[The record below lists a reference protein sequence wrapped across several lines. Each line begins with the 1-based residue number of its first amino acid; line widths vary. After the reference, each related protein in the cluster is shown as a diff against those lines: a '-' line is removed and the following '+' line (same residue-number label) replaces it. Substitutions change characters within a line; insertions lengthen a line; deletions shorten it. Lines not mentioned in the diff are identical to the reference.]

1 MIRLFD
7 PPINFQIF
15 TCLNFTLIH
24 LKIIKK
30 SILIQFRIGI
40 ISTLLKWIKVDFSF
54 AIKTIFDEKFSN
66 GSKWPSRPAKSKA
79 FTWLALRT
87 KVDQNTYSVLP
98 WHIFKSSSD
107 YKKQTDQLQAELE
120 SIRRDR
126 DKKTS
131 KIQVQ
136 SKEISELRFENE
148 KLRSLLTKSECQVTK
163 VYLGYF
169 ES

>member
-1 MIRLFD
+1 MR
-7 PPINFQIF
+7 
-15 TCLNFTLIH
+15 
-24 LKIIKK
+24 
-30 SILIQFRIGI
+30 
-40 ISTLLKWIKVDFSF
+40 DFSH
-54 AIKTIFDEKFSN
+54 
-66 GSKWPSRPAKSKA
+66 
-79 FTWLALRT
+79 
-87 KVDQNTYSVLP
+87 KVDQNTSSVLP

-163 VYLGYF
+163 VYLGYLSHNF
-169 ES
+169 

>member
-1 MIRLFD
+1 M
-7 PPINFQIF
+7 
-15 TCLNFTLIH
+15 
-24 LKIIKK
+24 
-30 SILIQFRIGI
+30 
-40 ISTLLKWIKVDFSF
+40 
-54 AIKTIFDEKFSN
+54 
-66 GSKWPSRPAKSKA
+66 
-79 FTWLALRT
+79 
-87 KVDQNTYSVLP
+87 DQNTYPVFP

-131 KIQVQ
+131 KIQAQ

-163 VYLGYF
+163 VYF
-169 ES
+169 ESPIMSHTFDLANGSAQRKS